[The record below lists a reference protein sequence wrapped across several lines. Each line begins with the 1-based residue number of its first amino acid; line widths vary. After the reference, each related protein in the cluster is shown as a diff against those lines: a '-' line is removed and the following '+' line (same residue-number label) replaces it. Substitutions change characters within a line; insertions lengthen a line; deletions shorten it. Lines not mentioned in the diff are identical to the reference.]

1 MNPAI
6 EIKAGLNRIKDVSVL
21 RDAIDRWNKSPE
33 GKKLEK
39 SRGQPLRTTD
49 NKMKLIE
56 KIMAYDMY
64 KTINID
70 IPPKP
75 KKKVTQTPEQAKAKR
90 QLEKK
95 KSKISTQ
102 VNSMYTKYLKR
113 KGKDDKKDIISDL
126 NEEWE
131 GIVEE
136 HEEFFEENEEFY
148 DDLESFI
155 EVMKKKIK
163 SDEKIKSFKERVQD
177 MRVDDK

>member
-1 MNPAI
+1 
-6 EIKAGLNRIKDVSVL
+6 L
-21 RDAIDRWNKSPE
+21 RDVIDRWNKSPE

-64 KTINID
+64 KTINIEL
-70 IPPKP
+70 PPKP
-75 KKKVTQTPEQAKAKR
+75 TKKVTETPEQAKAKR
-90 QLEKK
+90 ELEKK
-95 KSKISTQ
+95 KNKLSAL
-102 VNSMYTKYLKR
+102 VNAMYTKYLRR

-136 HEEFFEENEEFY
+136 NEEFFEENEDFY
-148 DDLESFI
+148 DNLESFI
-155 EVMKKKIK
+155 EVIKKKIK
-163 SDEKIKSFKERVQD
+163 SDEVIKSFKQNVQD
-177 MRVDDK
+177 MRIDDK

>member
-1 MNPAI
+1 M
-6 EIKAGLNRIKDVSVL
+6 RDVV
-21 RDAIDRWNKSPE
+21 DRWNKSPE

-64 KTINID
+64 KTINIEL
-70 IPPKP
+70 PPKP
-75 KKKVTQTPEQAKAKR
+75 TKKVTETPEQAKAKR
-90 QLEKK
+90 ELEKK
-95 KSKISTQ
+95 KNKLSAL
-102 VNSMYTKYLKR
+102 VNAMYTKYLRR

-136 HEEFFEENEEFY
+136 NEEFFEENEDFY
-148 DDLESFI
+148 DNLESFI
-155 EVMKKKIK
+155 EVIKKKIK
-163 SDEKIKSFKERVQD
+163 SDEVIKSFKQNVQD
-177 MRVDDK
+177 MRIDDK

>member
-1 MNPAI
+1 M
-6 EIKAGLNRIKDVSVL
+6 RDV
-21 RDAIDRWNKSPE
+21 IDRWNKSAE

-64 KTINID
+64 KTINIEL
-70 IPPKP
+70 PPKP
-75 KKKVTQTPEQAKAKR
+75 KRKVTQTPEQAKAKR

-95 KSKISTQ
+95 KNKISTQ
-102 VNSMYTKYLKR
+102 VNAMYTKYLRR
-113 KGKDDKKDIISDL
+113 KGKDDKNDIISDL

-155 EVMKKKIK
+155 EVIKKKIK
-163 SDEKIKSFKERVQD
+163 SDEVIKSLKENVQD
-177 MRVDDK
+177 MRIDDK

>member
-1 MNPAI
+1 
-6 EIKAGLNRIKDVSVL
+6 L
-21 RDAIDRWNKSPE
+21 RDVIDRWNKSPE

-64 KTINID
+64 KTIDID

-75 KKKVTQTPEQAKAKR
+75 KKKVTETPEQAKAKR

-95 KSKISTQ
+95 KSKISAK
-102 VNSMYTKYLKR
+102 VNAMYTKYLRR
-113 KGKDDKKDIISDL
+113 KGKDDKKDIIRDL

-136 HEEFFEENEEFY
+136 NEEFFEENEEFY
-148 DDLESFI
+148 DNLESFI
-155 EVMKKKIK
+155 ETIKKKIK
-163 SDEKIKSFKERVQD
+163 SDEVIKSFKERIQD
-177 MRVDDK
+177 MRIDDK

>member
-1 MNPAI
+1 M
-6 EIKAGLNRIKDVSVL
+6 RDV
-21 RDAIDRWNKSPE
+21 IDRWNKSPE

-64 KTINID
+64 KTINIEL
-70 IPPKP
+70 PPKP
-75 KKKVTQTPEQAKAKR
+75 TKKVTETPEQAKAKR
-90 QLEKK
+90 ELEKK
-95 KSKISTQ
+95 KNKLSAL
-102 VNSMYTKYLKR
+102 VNAMYTKYLRR

-136 HEEFFEENEEFY
+136 NEEFFEENEDFY
-148 DDLESFI
+148 DNLESFI
-155 EVMKKKIK
+155 EVIKKKIK
-163 SDEKIKSFKERVQD
+163 SDEVIKSFKERVQD
-177 MRVDDK
+177 MRIDDK

>member
-1 MNPAI
+1 M
-6 EIKAGLNRIKDVSVL
+6 RDV
-21 RDAIDRWNKSPE
+21 IDRWNKSPE

-64 KTINID
+64 KTINIEL
-70 IPPKP
+70 PPKP
-75 KKKVTQTPEQAKAKR
+75 TKKVTETPEQAKAKR
-90 QLEKK
+90 ELEKK
-95 KSKISTQ
+95 KNKLSAL
-102 VNSMYTKYLKR
+102 VNAMYTKYLRR

-136 HEEFFEENEEFY
+136 NEEFFEENEDFY
-148 DDLESFI
+148 DNLESFI
-155 EVMKKKIK
+155 EVIKKKIK
-163 SDEKIKSFKERVQD
+163 SDEVIKSFKQNVQD
-177 MRVDDK
+177 MRIDDK

>member
-1 MNPAI
+1 
-6 EIKAGLNRIKDVSVL
+6 L
-21 RDAIDRWNKSPE
+21 RDVIDRWNKSPE

-64 KTINID
+64 KTINIEL
-70 IPPKP
+70 PPKP
-75 KKKVTQTPEQAKAKR
+75 TKKVTETPEQAKAKR
-90 QLEKK
+90 ELEKK
-95 KSKISTQ
+95 KNKLSAL
-102 VNSMYTKYLKR
+102 VNAMYTKYLRR

-136 HEEFFEENEEFY
+136 NEEFFEENEDFY
-148 DDLESFI
+148 DNLEAFI
-155 EVMKKKIK
+155 EVIKKKIK
-163 SDEKIKSFKERVQD
+163 SDEVIKSFKERVQE
-177 MRVDDK
+177 MRIDDK

>member
-1 MNPAI
+1 
-6 EIKAGLNRIKDVSVL
+6 L
-21 RDAIDRWNKSPE
+21 RDVVDRWNKSTE

-64 KTINID
+64 KTINIEL
-70 IPPKP
+70 PPKP
-75 KKKVTQTPEQAKAKR
+75 TKKVTETPEQAKAKR
-90 QLEKK
+90 ELEKK
-95 KSKISTQ
+95 KNKLSAL
-102 VNSMYTKYLKR
+102 VNAMYTKYLRR

-136 HEEFFEENEEFY
+136 NEEFFEENEDFY
-148 DDLESFI
+148 DNLESFI
-155 EVMKKKIK
+155 EVIKKKIK
-163 SDEKIKSFKERVQD
+163 SDEVIKSFKQNVQD
-177 MRVDDK
+177 MRIDDK

>member
-1 MNPAI
+1 M
-6 EIKAGLNRIKDVSVL
+6 RDV
-21 RDAIDRWNKSPE
+21 IDRWNKSPE

-64 KTINID
+64 KTINIEL
-70 IPPKP
+70 PPKP
-75 KKKVTQTPEQAKAKR
+75 TKKVTETPEQAKAKR
-90 QLEKK
+90 ELEKK
-95 KSKISTQ
+95 KNKLSAL
-102 VNSMYTKYLKR
+102 VNAMYTKYLRR

-136 HEEFFEENEEFY
+136 HEEFFEENEDFY
-148 DDLESFI
+148 DNLESFI
-155 EVMKKKIK
+155 EVIKKKIK
-163 SDEKIKSFKERVQD
+163 SDEVIKSFKQNVQD
-177 MRVDDK
+177 MRIDDK